1 MEERSIWGTDTIC
14 SFFVEKNHLIL
25 KARGMYNYNYRYFRG
40 QLLVALDNING
51 VEADSYHIILYD
63 TESEPGAPV
72 KSLYGFVF
80 NDEDKTKYGQESLCN
95 LKVDEIKAGTYIVT
109 LASQALYESEISPM
123 RYYKGV
129 KCQAK
134 LVKGKDGSIELTDLT
149 PTAIKSM
156 KSEVTHDSSK
166 IYDLHGRSLGTDGS
180 SLRKGIYIV
189 GGTLRLK

>member
-1 MEERSIWGTDTIC
+1 MS
-14 SFFVEKNHLIL
+14 
-25 KARGMYNYNYRYFRG
+25 
-40 QLLVALDNING
+40 
-51 VEADSYHIILYD
+51 
-63 TESEPGAPV
+63 
-72 KSLYGFVF
+72 
-80 NDEDKTKYGQESLCN
+80 
-95 LKVDEIKAGTYIVT
+95 
-109 LASQALYESEISPM
+109 LYESEISPM
-123 RYYKGV
+123 RYFKGV

-189 GGTLRLK
+189 GGKLRLK